1 MKKRIVL
8 VGGGHAHLFVL
19 EALARRAQADLDV
32 VLISPAPS
40 QYYSGM
46 LPGWMAGHYTLAQCL
61 IDLMPLLKAAKVNFL
76 QDTVVGMDA
85 DKRCVCL
92 SDGRHV
98 HYDLLSLDV
107 GSETQVDWLAELG
120 DKLIPVKPL
129 KEFTQAWQDTLAAAV
144 RSGPFHL
151 AVVGGGAAGV
161 EMALSAAHALR
172 AVNQASHVTLIA
184 GEQGPLK
191 GHGQAVVRLAQAV
204 LGQSGVALK
213 NVRAVGTNSGLLLSE
228 GQTLKVDKV
237 LAATG
242 ARPAIWLQTGKLR
255 LDTQGFIAVNACH
268 QSVSHANVFAAGDVC
283 ARSDVNMSRS
293 GVHAVKAGPVL
304 AHNLLAMAHGQAL
317 STYRPRR
324 RSLYLLAD
332 GGQRAMM
339 SWGPLA
345 VSGAWIWRWKDAIDR
360 RFMARFG
367 MPSGLASDRLGKP

>member
-1 MKKRIVL
+1 MRKKLVL

-19 EALARRAQADLDV
+19 EALAMRAHADLDV
-32 VLISPAPS
+32 MLISPAPF

-46 LPGWMAGHYTLAQCL
+46 LPSWMAGHYTLAQCR
-61 IDLMPLLKAAKVNFL
+61 IDLLPLLKAAKVTFV
-76 QDTVVGMDA
+76 QDMVVGMNA

-92 SDGRHV
+92 SDGQHV
-98 HYDLLSLDV
+98 YYDLLSLDV

-129 KEFTQAWQDTLAAAV
+129 QAFAQAWQNARAVAAD
-144 RSGPFHL
+144 SGPFHL

-161 EMALSAAHALR
+161 EMALSAARALR
-172 AVNQASHVTLIA
+172 SVNQASRVSLIS
-184 GEQGPLK
+184 GEHGPLK
-191 GHGQAVVRLAQAV
+191 GHACAAVRLAKTV
-204 LGQSGVALK
+204 LGKSGVALRD
-213 NVRAVGTNSGLLLSE
+213 VRAVGTPSGLLLSD
-228 GQTLKVDKV
+228 GQSLDVDRV

-255 LDTQGFIAVNACH
+255 LDAQGFIAVNACH

-283 ARSDVNMSRS
+283 ARSDVSMSRS

-317 STYRPRR
+317 EPYRPRR

-332 GGQRAMM
+332 GGQQAMM

-345 VSGAWIWRWKDAIDR
+345 ASGAWVWRWKDAIDR
-360 RFMARFG
+360 RFMARFS
-367 MPSGLASDRLGKP
+367 MRPELSSDRAGTP

>member
-1 MKKRIVL
+1 
-8 VGGGHAHLFVL
+8 
-19 EALARRAQADLDV
+19 
-32 VLISPAPS
+32 
-40 QYYSGM
+40 
-46 LPGWMAGHYTLAQCL
+46 
-61 IDLMPLLKAAKVNFL
+61 
-76 QDTVVGMDA
+76 
-85 DKRCVCL
+85 
-92 SDGRHV
+92 
-98 HYDLLSLDV
+98 
-107 GSETQVDWLAELG
+107 
-120 DKLIPVKPL
+120 
-129 KEFTQAWQDTLAAAV
+129 
-144 RSGPFHL
+144 
-151 AVVGGGAAGV
+151 
-161 EMALSAAHALR
+161 
-172 AVNQASHVTLIA
+172 
-184 GEQGPLK
+184 
-191 GHGQAVVRLAQAV
+191 V

-213 NVRAVGTNSGLLLSE
+213 NVRAVGTTSGLLLSE

-255 LDTQGFIAVNACH
+255 LDAQGFIAVNACH

-367 MPSGLASDRLGKP
+367 IPSGLTSDRLSKP